1 MFVVVHRAVLSVLPA
16 GVLDADLLHSEDE
29 DSSVCITGLSHKAKA
44 AGGFLYFSR
53 SVLNQPTSYR
63 PRLLLAGRPGSGQSS
78 HLAPAVLHA
87 LEKFTVYT
95 LDMAVLFGVSTTS
108 PEEACAQMFRPS
120 GRPPVSFM
128 NIQR

>member
-1 MFVVVHRAVLSVLPA
+1 MWGLKCTLDEKGGEWVLS
-16 GVLDADLLHSEDE
+16 S
-29 DSSVCITGLSHKAKA
+29 GLVK
-44 AGGFLYFSR
+44 YFSLCSPR

-108 PEEACAQMFRPS
+108 PEEACAQVLYSPLDHTLLCI
-120 GRPPVSFM
+120 VHY
-128 NIQR
+128 